1 MQQKATTACASS
13 ATERAA
19 KHRSERNGA
28 SMQGYSHSPTSF
40 CIQHPQPCSQH
51 CAQLTSKALAPPAA
65 PCREMTRN
73 CAACVE
79 LSDVL
84 DVPTPYSDVCA
95 VHYAETDWLSVVFV
109 PRCSPSIDRELTG
122 SAWCWSLCYS
132 SHRQSTV
139 GEAPPPFPPAA
150 CVCSVLCCK
159 PCTSR
164 PALCSDAF
172 VCGCAGAES
181 EHPSLLLVV
190 DAAARRML
198 QSAKL

>member
-1 MQQKATTACASS
+1 MFLSNFSAMPPAAAPPPPGVVRPSVAATPQLRCSNGTRMLTRKGGGETMQQKATTACASS

-109 PRCSPSIDRELTG
+109 PRCSPSIDRE
-122 SAWCWSLCYS
+122 
-132 SHRQSTV
+132 
-139 GEAPPPFPPAA
+139 
-150 CVCSVLCCK
+150 
-159 PCTSR
+159 
-164 PALCSDAF
+164 
-172 VCGCAGAES
+172 
-181 EHPSLLLVV
+181 
-190 DAAARRML
+190 
-198 QSAKL
+198 